1 MSNQRYAFHSP
12 YYGPEA
18 DAQAIGD
25 RIDELIDEKQEHVTG
40 EELVAEARKRESPL
54 RPCFTFDDVVAADKW
69 RKKEARDLIKKLHNE
84 TNGEPTKTRAFEY
97 VHHPEHGGKRV
108 LLSHRSCTARPEFRE
123 QLQERELRSA
133 RRRLRTLAENLES
146 NPLLRPFAKD
156 IAALRKKIERGLRA
170 TV

>member
-18 DAQAIGD
+18 DAQAIGE
-25 RIDELIDEKQEHVTG
+25 RIDEKQEHVTG